1 MSPAPTSTGSFVT
14 AVFNGVPAN
23 LCLISWS
30 DPPPEMT
37 EKKKYTSP
45 AQTMTAKTASG
56 PHPRFGRNESIHIDS
71 YPDYAVNAT
80 PCFTTNP
87 KSTELRA
94 THGWCAWV
102 CFGRS
107 PLPYATPIAMAAEAQ
122 AASDT
127 PVRIAQSRTSP
138 SRRRS
143 TLIEPTSIVGR
154 PSAAVRR
161 WKERLVG
168 VDHRAEPVLTLLVV
182 FSASIVTSS
191 SPTYEGTGRT

>member
-1 MSPAPTSTGSFVT
+1 MGEALG
-14 AVFNGVPAN
+14 
-23 LCLISWS
+23 
-30 DPPPEMT
+30 
-37 EKKKYTSP
+37 Y
-45 AQTMTAKTASG
+45 ASG
-56 PHPRFGRNESIHIDS
+56 ARLF
-71 YPDYAVNAT
+71 A
-80 PCFTTNP
+80 
-87 KSTELRA
+87 
-94 THGWCAWV
+94 
-102 CFGRS
+102 S
-107 PLPYATPIAMAAEAQ
+107 PYTTPIAMAAEVQ

-168 VDHRAEPVLTLLVV
+168 VDHRAEPVLTLFVV

-191 SPTYEGTGRT
+191 SPTCEGTGRT